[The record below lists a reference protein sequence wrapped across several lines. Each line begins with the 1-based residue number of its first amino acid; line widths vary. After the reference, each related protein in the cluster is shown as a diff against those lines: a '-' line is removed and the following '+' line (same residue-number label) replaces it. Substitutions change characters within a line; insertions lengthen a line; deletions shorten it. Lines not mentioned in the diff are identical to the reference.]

1 MEISGKLRKNDV
13 DKWEIVD
20 DEGRTC
26 VLSSGSV
33 CEVQIAG
40 HWIRT
45 RLEYCHGWPLVAPQD
60 RPRHPH
66 ERTRTVAACG
76 ADYEHASHYYA
87 TELGVLLCEGLP
99 ARGRWRGH

>member
-1 MEISGKLRKNDV
+1 MEIVGTLRTNDL

-20 DEGRTC
+20 DEGRVC

-45 RLEYCHGWPLVAPQD
+45 RLEYCHGWPLVAPRD

-66 ERTRTVAACG
+66 EHPRTGAACG
-76 ADYEHASHYYA
+76 ANHEHRGHYYA
-87 TELGVLLCEGLP
+87 VTRGVRLCEGLP
-99 ARGRWRGH
+99 ARLSS